1 MKSTI
6 MESILDEIEASLVSA
21 EANIE
26 TNTDNWFAD
35 LFWLCQRFSDAILE
49 YGRWRP
55 TSEDGVNNRFTQSL
69 HRFKK
74 LLNRYIRIGC
84 DGTSMIEGEEYDIG
98 PMLQRFLVHTDERLD
113 FLELEFKERVEAA
126 GRLGFLRSAA

>member
-6 MESILDEIEASLVSA
+6 MECILGDIEASLVRA
-21 EANIE
+21 EANVE
-26 TNTDNWFAD
+26 ANDDNWFAD

-55 TSEDGVNNRFTQSL
+55 AGEDGVNNRFTESL

-74 LLNRYIRIGC
+74 LLNRCIQIGC
-84 DGTSMIEGEEYDIG
+84 DGTSMIEGEAYDIVST
-98 PMLQRFLVHTDERLD
+98 LQRFLVHTDERLD

-126 GRLGFLRSAA
+126 GRLSFLRSAA